1 MEPSTVTD
9 GGDVVSNAE
18 QLARTIWKKALGY
31 TETRIKAGYPVDKVH
46 DAAAW
51 AIQLL
56 MDRMEGKAATIQ
68 PEAEKGISAVER
80 IGELAVETVNR
91 LTEEAVGPP
100 GPPPL
105 LGPDGGTDASE

>member
-1 MEPSTVTD
+1 MWFLMPNNSP
-9 GGDVVSNAE
+9 E
-18 QLARTIWKKALGY
+18 QFGKRRWGTQKP
-31 TETRIKAGYPVDKVH
+31 GYPVDKVH